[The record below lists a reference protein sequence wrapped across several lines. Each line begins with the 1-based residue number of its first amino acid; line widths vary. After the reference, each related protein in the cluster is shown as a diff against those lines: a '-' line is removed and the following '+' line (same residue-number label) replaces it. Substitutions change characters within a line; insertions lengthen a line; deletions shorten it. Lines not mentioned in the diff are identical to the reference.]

1 MALRDG
7 AIRADRGIR
16 RACGHRPG
24 VHSGTALPAV
34 PSRGYTSEG
43 LEVTLPGGAA
53 ALNGALLEARH
64 ISKRFSGLQAVGGS
78 DGLSFGV
85 DRGAFVGLIGP
96 NGAGKSTTFD
106 LMSGVQTSDT
116 GSVLFDGHDIT
127 RSSPDTIAEQGIG
140 RTFQTP
146 RAFESLTVLQNVVA
160 GATSPGESL
169 RWAFGRSWRN
179 HETEIVEAAQAIL
192 RRVGLHERAAARVSD
207 LSGGELRMLEVARQL
222 VRDPTVLLLD
232 EPTAGVHP
240 GLQERLAALL
250 QDLHSGG
257 MTLVVVEHN
266 LHFLLAL
273 ADHILV
279 LADGALLAQGPPA
292 DIRADPAV
300 ISAYLGGGDAA

>member
-1 MALRDG
+1 M
-7 AIRADRGIR
+7 
-16 RACGHRPG
+16 
-24 VHSGTALPAV
+24 
-34 PSRGYTSEG
+34 
-43 LEVTLPGGAA
+43 TLPGGAT

-64 ISKRFSGLQAVGGS
+64 ISKRFSGLQAVGGTN
-78 DGLSFGV
+78 GLSFSV

-116 GSVLFDGHDIT
+116 GSVLFNGHDIT
-127 RSSPDTIAEQGIG
+127 RSSTDTIAEKGIG

-169 RWAFGRSWRN
+169 RWAFGRSWRT
-179 HETEIVEAAQAIL
+179 HETATVEAAEAIL
-192 RRVGLHERAAARVSD
+192 RRVGLHERAAARVGD

-240 GLQERLAALL
+240 GLQERLAQLL
-250 QDLHSGG
+250 QDLHRDGV
-257 MTLVVVEHN
+257 TLVVVEHN

-273 ADHILV
+273 ADHVLV
-279 LADGALLAQGPPA
+279 LADGELLAQGPPA
-292 DIRADPAV
+292 DIRADPVV
-300 ISAYLGGGDAA
+300 IAAYLGDGDAA

>member
-1 MALRDG
+1 
-7 AIRADRGIR
+7 
-16 RACGHRPG
+16 
-24 VHSGTALPAV
+24 
-34 PSRGYTSEG
+34 
-43 LEVTLPGGAA
+43 
-53 ALNGALLEARH
+53 
-64 ISKRFSGLQAVGGS
+64 
-78 DGLSFGV
+78 
-85 DRGAFVGLIGP
+85 
-96 NGAGKSTTFD
+96 
-106 LMSGVQTSDT
+106 
-116 GSVLFDGHDIT
+116 
-127 RSSPDTIAEQGIG
+127 DTIAEQGIG

-179 HETEIVEAAQAIL
+179 QETITVESAKSIL
-192 RRVGLHERAAARVSD
+192 RRVGLHERAAARVGD

-240 GLQERLAALL
+240 GLQERLAGLL
-250 QDLHSGG
+250 QDLHGGG

-279 LADGALLAQGPPA
+279 LAEGELLAQGPPA

-300 ISAYLGGGDAA
+300 ISAYLGGSDAA